1 MWSHG
6 KPAHCSPGTPLSCH
20 PANLSIQK
28 GSNRYPMR
36 PNMAKPCSMNVPCSV
51 MMCKMLHD
59 FCAPGILRLQF
70 RRARPWTFCSA
81 SKGVTIGII
90 GAVKELIRIG
100 NCSRRTEIKKEWFTY
115 YNFHYFLNS
124 VVFHLCFWF
133 LVPQMAWNPLHWQ
146 GQRAK
151 NVQCEGPKPDN

>member
-90 GAVKELIRIG
+90 GVVKELIRIG
-100 NCSRRTEIKKEWFTY
+100 NCSRRTEIKKEWFNYIFSLLSQFCRFSSLLMISSPSNGLKPSPLTRPKSKKC
-115 YNFHYFLNS
+115 S
-124 VVFHLCFWF
+124 VWGT
-133 LVPQMAWNPLHWQ
+133 QT
-146 GQRAK
+146 R
-151 NVQCEGPKPDN
+151 

>member
-90 GAVKELIRIG
+90 GVVKELIRIG
-100 NCSRRTEIKKEWFTY
+100 NCSVEQRLKKSDLITY
-115 YNFHYFLNS
+115 FHYFLNS
-124 VVFHLCFWF
+124 VVFHLCLWF

-151 NVQCEGPKPDN
+151 SVQSEGPKPDN